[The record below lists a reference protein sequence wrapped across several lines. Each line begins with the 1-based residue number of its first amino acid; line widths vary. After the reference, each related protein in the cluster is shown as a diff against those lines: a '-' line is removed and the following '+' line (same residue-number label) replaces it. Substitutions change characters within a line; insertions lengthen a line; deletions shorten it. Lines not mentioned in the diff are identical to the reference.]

1 MKARRVQGRLGQRRL
16 AAHGERHLLLRGAG
30 LRPASSFCHG
40 LLGQSLV
47 EATLVLFV
55 FFALL
60 LGVADCGQVLFAHQ
74 SLVERA
80 RGAVRWGSVH
90 PWEGPDPIVNLVLYG
105 QTQEPLKETPGYL
118 GMTPSNVQVL
128 YQPATPDRPDDETV
142 SIIIVNFESH
152 LFSPW
157 LSRALVSARPVLV
170 SAPVAARAALK

>member
-1 MKARRVQGRLGQRRL
+1 MRNRR
-16 AAHGERHLLLRGAG
+16 A
-30 LRPASSFCHG
+30 
-40 LLGQSLV
+40 GQSLV
-47 EATLVLFV
+47 EATMVLFA

-90 PWEGPDPIVNLVLYG
+90 PWQGPEPIVNLVLYG
-105 QTQEPLKETPGYL
+105 ETQAPLKETPGYL
-118 GMTPSNVQVL
+118 GMTSSNVQVV

-142 SIIIVNFESH
+142 SVAIVNFESH

-157 LSRALVSARPVLV
+157 LSRVLVSARPVLV
-170 SAPVAARAALK
+170 GAPVAARPVAAAAAAETVAK